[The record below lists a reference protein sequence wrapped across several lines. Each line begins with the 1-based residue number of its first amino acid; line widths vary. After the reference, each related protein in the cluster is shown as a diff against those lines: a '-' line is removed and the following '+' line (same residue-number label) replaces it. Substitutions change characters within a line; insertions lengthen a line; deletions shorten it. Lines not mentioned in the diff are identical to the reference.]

1 MTIEILNLA
10 QLRTQLSHQILQLQE
25 EKVNEAFSLE
35 ESQSLLS
42 SLLTERKMFL
52 DEVDSLKASQRSE
65 NYHFTDSS
73 DSLLI
78 LSEIDEDVY
87 NDFQNFSRKLRRT
100 DGEILSNL
108 MILFLKYINDNG
120 QFPDLSAKELVSM
133 VKGFV
138 PTIRVANHDYVR
150 ITNADLQE
158 LDVKVNFRNID
169 NLVLDVNPTVF
180 ASRINSIRDC
190 DIVQVP
196 KSLPKLLV
204 YLKTNNCQEI
214 RFLPSISTT
223 GPALDYAKEANHLVD
238 KWNNGK

>member
-25 EKVNEAFSLE
+25 EKVNEALSLE

-108 MILFLKYINDNG
+108 MILFMKYINDNG
-120 QFPDLSAKELVSM
+120 RFPDLSAKELVSM
-133 VKGFV
+133 VKGLV

-158 LDVKVNFRNID
+158 VDAKVNFRNID

-214 RFLPSISTT
+214 RFLPSNAK
-223 GPALDYAKEANHLVD
+223 PALEYAKEANQVVD

>member
-10 QLRTQLSHQILQLQE
+10 QLRTHLSQQILQLQE
-25 EKVNEAFSLE
+25 EKLNEALSLE
-35 ESQSLLS
+35 ESRSLLS
-42 SLLTERKMFL
+42 SLLTERKLFL

-65 NYHFTDSS
+65 NFHFSDNS

-78 LSEIDEDVY
+78 LSEIDQDVY

-108 MILFLKYINDNG
+108 MTLFLKYINDNG
-120 QFPDLSAKELVSM
+120 QYPDLSAKELVSM
-133 VKGFV
+133 VKGLI
-138 PTIRVANHDYVR
+138 PTIRVANHDYIR

-169 NLVLDVNPTVF
+169 NLILDVNPTNF
-180 ASRINSIRDC
+180 ISRINSIRDC

-196 KSLPKLLV
+196 NSLPKLLV
-204 YLKTNNCQEI
+204 YLKINNCREI
-214 RFLPSISTT
+214 RFLPSIAM
-223 GPALDYAKEANHLVD
+223 PALDYAKEANQLID
-238 KWNNGK
+238 KWNN